1 MDGPRYKYSVDKTSA
16 GVQMKA
22 SIEAFMM
29 NSSISLTYALTH
41 DIQMSLQVLLRNS
54 LLEII

>member
-1 MDGPRYKYSVDKTSA
+1 ML
-16 GVQMKA
+16 A
-22 SIEAFMM
+22 STEAFMM